1 MQLEGM
7 NGTVQTSTLT
17 LEDLVAK
24 TSDLPSLPAAAL
36 AVMRETDSPTGT
48 AQSIA
53 RYLSQDQALTARILR
68 LANSAYY
75 GLARQ
80 IMDVSDAVVVL
91 GMRCIRNLCMVASTY
106 PWMVKPLKGY
116 GLGPREMWTHSF
128 AVAVGSQL
136 VATRSRLSI
145 SDQAF
150 TSGLLHNLGKV
161 ALSIWLEEK
170 LAGMLAIACREG
182 MTFDQVE
189 RKVLG
194 FDHCEVGAHMGEVW
208 NLPKPLVDAM
218 RYHHNPNACEP
229 HSQLV
234 DCVHVADYLTMS
246 MGLGLGGDGLR
257 YDFQEEALIRLGL
270 TPESF
275 DELAEEFMVAY
286 EQHEKL
292 FEDAA

>member
-7 NGTVQTSTLT
+7 NGMMSATTLT
-17 LEDLVAK
+17 LEDIVAK

-106 PWMVKPLKGY
+106 PWMTKPLKGY

-136 VATRSRLSI
+136 VATRSRSSI

-150 TSGLLHNLGKV
+150 TAGLLHNLGKV
-161 ALSIWLEEK
+161 ALSIWLEDK

-182 MTFDQVE
+182 ITFDQVE

-194 FDHCEVGAHMGEVW
+194 FDHCDVGAHMGEVW
-208 NLPKPLVDAM
+208 NLPKPLIDAM
-218 RYHHNPNACEP
+218 RYHHNPNACDP
-229 HSQLV
+229 HNPLV

-257 YDFQEEALIRLGL
+257 YDFQEEALLRLNL
-270 TPESF
+270 TPEMF
-275 DELAEEFMVAY
+275 DELAEEFLVSY

-292 FEDAA
+292 FEDAS

>member
-1 MQLEGM
+1 MQLEGLKG
-7 NGTVQTSTLT
+7 NLQSPTLT
-17 LEDLVAK
+17 LEDIVAK
-24 TSDLPSLPAAAL
+24 TSDLPALPAAAL
-36 AVMRETDSPTGT
+36 AVMRETDSPTGS

-75 GLARQ
+75 GLSRQ

-128 AVAVGSQL
+128 AVAVGSQI
-136 VATRSRLSI
+136 VANRSKNAVA
-145 SDQAF
+145 DQAF
-150 TSGLLHNLGKV
+150 TAGLLHNLGKV
-161 ALSIWLEEK
+161 ALSIWLEDK
-170 LAGMLAIACREG
+170 LAGMLAIACRESL
-182 MTFDQVE
+182 TFDQVE

-194 FDHCEVGAHMGEVW
+194 FDHCEVGAHMGEGW
-208 NLPKPLVDAM
+208 NLPKPLVEAM
-218 RYHHNPNACEP
+218 RFHHTPNDCDPANP
-229 HSQLV
+229 LV

-257 YDFQEEALIRLGL
+257 YDFHEASLARLGL
-270 TPESF
+270 TPECF
-275 DELAEEFMVAY
+275 DQLAEEFMVAY

>member
-7 NGTVQTSTLT
+7 SGTTSATTLT
-17 LEDLVAK
+17 LDDIVAK

-53 RYLSQDQALTARILR
+53 KYLSQDQALTARILR

-75 GLARQ
+75 GLSRQ
-80 IMDVSDAVVVL
+80 IMDVPDAVVVL

-116 GLGPREMWTHSF
+116 GLGPKEMWTHSF
-128 AVAVGSQL
+128 AVAVGAQL
-136 VATRSRLSI
+136 VASKSKSTI

-150 TSGLLHNLGKV
+150 TAGLLHNLGKV
-161 ALSIWLEEK
+161 ALSIWLEDK
-170 LAGMLAIACREG
+170 LAGLLAIACREG

-194 FDHCEVGAHMGEVW
+194 FDHCDVGSHMGEVW

-218 RYHHNPNACEP
+218 KYHHNPNACEDENP
-229 HSQLV
+229 LV

-257 YDFQEEALIRLGL
+257 YDFQEESLARLGISM
-270 TPESF
+270 ESF
-275 DELAEEFMVAY
+275 DELAEEFMISY
-286 EQHEKL
+286 EQHERL

>member
-7 NGTVQTSTLT
+7 NGTVHSPTITLA
-17 LEDLVAK
+17 DIVAK

-75 GLARQ
+75 GLSRQ
-80 IMDVSDAVVVL
+80 IIDVSDAVVVL

-128 AVAVGSQL
+128 AVAVGAQL
-136 VATRSRLSI
+136 VASRSRAS
-145 SDQAF
+145 SADQAF
-150 TSGLLHNLGKV
+150 TAGLLHNLGKV
-161 ALSIWLEEK
+161 ALSIWLEDK
-170 LAGMLAIACREG
+170 LPGMLAIACREG
-182 MTFDQVE
+182 LTFDQVE
-189 RKVLG
+189 RKILG
-194 FDHCEVGAHMGEVW
+194 FDHCDVGAHMGDGW
-208 NLPKPLVDAM
+208 NLPKPLVEAM
-218 RYHHNPNACEP
+218 QFHHNPNACDP
-229 HSQLV
+229 ANSLV

-257 YDFQEEALIRLGL
+257 YDFQEEALARLGL
-270 TPESF
+270 TSEHF

>member
-1 MQLEGM
+1 MHLEGI
-7 NGTVQTSTLT
+7 NGMTSANTLT
-17 LEDLVAK
+17 LEDIVAK

-80 IMDVSDAVVVL
+80 IMDVPDAVVVL

-106 PWMVKPLKGY
+106 PWMTKPLKGY

-136 VATRSRLSI
+136 VAQRARTSM

-150 TSGLLHNLGKV
+150 TAGLLHNLGKV

-182 MTFDQVE
+182 LTFDQVE

-194 FDHCEVGAHMGEVW
+194 FDHCDVGAHMGEVW
-208 NLPKPLVDAM
+208 NLPKPLIEAM
-218 RYHHNPNACEP
+218 KYHHNPNACEP
-229 HSQLV
+229 TSQLV

-257 YDFQEEALIRLGL
+257 YDFQEEALVRLDL
-270 TPESF
+270 TPECF
-275 DELAEEFMVAY
+275 DELAEEFIVSY

-292 FEDAA
+292 FEDAS

>member
-7 NGTVQTSTLT
+7 KDHSSTPTLT
-17 LEDLVAK
+17 LEDIVAK

-116 GLGPREMWTHSF
+116 GLGPKEMWTHSF
-128 AVAVGSQL
+128 AVAVGAQL
-136 VATRSRLSI
+136 VANKSRSTVG
-145 SDQAF
+145 DQAF
-150 TSGLLHNLGKV
+150 TAGLLHNLGKV
-161 ALSIWLEEK
+161 ALSIWLEDK
-170 LAGMLAIACREG
+170 MAGMLAIACREG
-182 MTFDQVE
+182 LTFDQVE
-189 RKVLG
+189 RKILG
-194 FDHCEVGAHMGEVW
+194 FDHCDVGAHMGEGW
-208 NLPKPLVDAM
+208 NLPKPLIEAM
-218 RYHHNPNACEP
+218 RYHHNPSACEP
-229 HSQLV
+229 ANPLV

-257 YDFQEEALIRLGL
+257 YDFQEEALFRLGL

-275 DELAEEFMVAY
+275 DQLADEFMLSY
-286 EQHEKL
+286 DQHEKL

>member
-7 NGTVQTSTLT
+7 NGTMSASTLT
-17 LEDLVAK
+17 LEDLVSK
-24 TSDLPSLPAAAL
+24 TSDLPSLPAAAV

-106 PWMVKPLKGY
+106 PWMIKPLKGY

-128 AVAVGSQL
+128 AVAVGAQL
-136 VATRSRLSI
+136 IASRSRSSI

-150 TSGLLHNLGKV
+150 TAGLLHNLGKV
-161 ALSIWLEEK
+161 ALSIWLEDK

-194 FDHCEVGAHMGEVW
+194 FDHCDVGAHMGEVW
-208 NLPKPLVDAM
+208 NLPKPLVEAM
-218 RYHHNPNACEP
+218 KFHHNPNACEP
-229 HSQLV
+229 HSPLV

-257 YDFQEEALIRLGL
+257 YDFQEEALLRLGL

-275 DELAEEFMVAY
+275 VYLSEAFMIW
-286 EQHEKL
+286 
-292 FEDAA
+292 